1 MEFFSWLVQTP
12 LADWI
17 RSQSPW
23 LWPLSETLHFIG
35 LALLLGVA
43 GIFDLRLLG
52 FFKRVPV
59 KAFKDALPWAVVGL
73 GINFVTGMVF
83 FIGSTYQYVPNWA
96 WWAKVAFIAVA
107 GVNVLIFET
116 RFGDRAAAVGPN
128 EDTPT
133 TLKII
138 GAVSLISWLSV
149 LYFGRMM
156 AFIGGTC

>member
-1 MEFFSWLVQTP
+1 MEFFSWLEASPAGEWV
-12 LADWI
+12 

-43 GIFDLRLLG
+43 GMFDLRLLG

-59 KAFKDALPWAVVGL
+59 KAFKDAMPWAVVGL
-73 GINFVTGMVF
+73 GINFVTGLVF
-83 FIGSTYQYVPNWA
+83 FIGSTYQYVSNWA
-96 WWAKVAFIAVA
+96 WWVKVTFIVIA
-107 GVNVLIFET
+107 GLNVLLFET
-116 RFGDRAAAVGPN
+116 TLGERADTIGPG
-128 EDTPT
+128 EDTPMS
-133 TLKII
+133 LKVV

-149 LYFGRMM
+149 LYFGRML